1 MKKFI
6 KWLFII
12 VLLGALAAGGYY
24 VYDNYIV
31 EHETR
36 TDFSVVPNDPIF
48 IINTSNLSKGW
59 TTISESNIWQH
70 LLKNPYFKDI
80 NEYAELMNE
89 FLANNKAMDLLLGNR
104 NMLISA
110 HMISG
115 IDYDFLFIVDMQT
128 SKTLSGGIDN
138 ALKLIEGYNLKKRKY
153 HEIEILEFTEIE
165 DPSNIIYFYVLDN
178 LLVGS
183 FTSGLIEKSID
194 QKDSKFWENNQQFV
208 EVSEELSSRKLIK
221 FFFNYQQL
229 PRFLNIYMEDMEE
242 SAKGIADAL
251 SFSIFHVNLEDN
263 RLSFDGYTV
272 LDSAASY
279 FSALSDVKPGKMSA
293 YEIISDQAALYLS
306 IGFKSYNMFYLSLM
320 DQYAK
325 DNAKDM
331 EDYQKNV
338 KRLEKYLG
346 INVQKDFFDWIGE
359 EIAFVKLRPQGNTRA
374 EDVVVAIHANDINN
388 AKEGF
393 GKIANQIKKRSPAKF
408 KSIEYKNFEI
418 KYLEIKGFFKL
429 FLGKL
434 FKDLEKPYITY
445 IEDFMVMSNS
455 EETLKEIIDEYIK
468 GHTLSH
474 NEKFMDFKDEF
485 DAKSNVSIFLQMPK
499 MYTNLY
505 LFSNNDTKKSI
516 KENKDLILSFNQIG
530 FQLVAEGDLFK
541 TLFIAGHDPDAAL
554 DDELEKF
561 EKKTSDALKL
571 EYFDSLRFKITLADS
586 ILANDGAYRKEYQN
600 SLSTRIEGKITDNQL
615 NGLWRTY
622 YPSGNLESSVN
633 YENGKVNG
641 EAFFFYDDSKETKM
655 VELTYE
661 DDVING
667 LYLEFHENGAQ
678 KVSLNYEEGI
688 LNGEAEFYYKTGRT
702 KIKGKYKKGRKK
714 GKWYFYDA
722 KGKLIN
728 KERVRE

>member
-6 KWLFII
+6 KWFFVII
-12 VLLGALAAGGYY
+12 LLGVISAGSYY
-24 VYDNYIV
+24 VYDNFIV
-31 EHETR
+31 KHEIR
-36 TDFSVVPNDPIF
+36 TDFSVVPNDPVF
-48 IINTSNLSKGW
+48 IINTSNLSQGW

-89 FLANNKAMDLLLGNR
+89 FLANNKTMDLLLGDR

-115 IDYDFLFIVDMQT
+115 VDYDFLFIIDMKT
-128 SKTLSGGIDN
+128 SKTLSSGIDD
-138 ALKLIEGYNLKKRKY
+138 ALKLVEGYDLKKRKY
-153 HEIEILEFTEIE
+153 HEIEVLEFTEME
-165 DPSNIIYFYVLDN
+165 DPSNIIYFYILDN

-183 FTSGLIEKSID
+183 FTSGLIERSID
-194 QKDSKFWENNQQFV
+194 QKDTKYWKNNRQFI

-221 FFFNYQQL
+221 FFFNYDQL

-242 SAKGIADAL
+242 SAKSIADAL
-251 SFSIFHVNLEDN
+251 SFSIFHVNLDDD

-272 LDSAASY
+272 LDSTASY
-279 FSALSDVKPGKMSA
+279 FSALTDVKPGKMSA

-325 DNAKDM
+325 DNATDM
-331 EDYQKNV
+331 EDYEKNV

-346 INVQKDFFDWIGE
+346 ISVEKDFFDWIGE
-359 EIAFVKLRPQGNTRA
+359 EIAFVKLRPQGNNRA
-374 EDVVVAIHANDINN
+374 EDVVVAIHANDIND

-393 GKIANQIKKRSPAKF
+393 GKIMAQVKKRSPAKF
-408 KSIEYKNFEI
+408 RSIEYKNFEI
-418 KYLEIKGFFKL
+418 NYLEIKGFFKL

-434 FKDLEKPYITY
+434 FKNLEKPYITY

-485 DAKSNVSIFLQMPK
+485 DVKSNMSIFLQMPK
-499 MYTNLY
+499 MYTNIY
-505 LFSNNDTKKSI
+505 QFSNNDTKKSV

-541 TLFIAGHDPDAAL
+541 TLLIAGHDPNAAL
-554 DDELEKF
+554 SDELEKF
-561 EKKTSDALKL
+561 EKQTSDALKL
-571 EYFDSLRFKITLADS
+571 EYFDSLRFKIILPDS
-586 ILANDGAYRKEYQN
+586 VLVNDGAFKEEHPNTQ
-600 SLSTRIEGKITDNQL
+600 SVKFEGNMIDNQV
-615 NGLWRTY
+615 NGVWRTY
-622 YPSGNLESSVN
+622 YQSGNLESTVN
-633 YENGKVNG
+633 YEDGKVNG
-641 EAFFFYDDSKETKM
+641 EAFFFYDDVKETKM

-667 LYLEFHENGAQ
+667 VYLEFYENGAQ
-678 KVSLNYEEGI
+678 KATLHYEDGV

-702 KIKGKYKKGRKK
+702 KIEGKYKKGRKK

-722 KGKLIN
+722 KGSLIN
-728 KERVRE
+728 KERMK